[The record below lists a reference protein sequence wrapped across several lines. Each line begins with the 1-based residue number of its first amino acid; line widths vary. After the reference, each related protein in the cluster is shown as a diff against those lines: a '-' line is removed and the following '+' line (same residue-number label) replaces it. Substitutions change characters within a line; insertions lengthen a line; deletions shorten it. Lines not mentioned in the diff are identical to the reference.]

1 MSGGFPEVWFV
12 WVPGEDAPHMHLSRE
27 KAKEQADIVARMHVG
42 TTIDLFKLKSVGS
55 IKYPSSPTISG
66 EMC

>member
-1 MSGGFPEVWFV
+1 MAGAVREVWFV
-12 WVPGEDAPHMHLSRE
+12 WVPGEDAPHMHLSRD
-27 KAKEQADIVARMHVG
+27 KAKAQADMVARMHVG
-42 TTIDLFKLKSVGS
+42 TTIDLFKLTSVGS